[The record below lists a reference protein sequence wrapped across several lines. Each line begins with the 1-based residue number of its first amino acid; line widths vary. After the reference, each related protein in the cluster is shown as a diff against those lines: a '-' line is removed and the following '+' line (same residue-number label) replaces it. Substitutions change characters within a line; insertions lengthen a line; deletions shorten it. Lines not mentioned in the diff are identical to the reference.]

1 MRCILAKEQQRR
13 EKKMI
18 LAIDI
23 GNSNIVI
30 GAVEKNKVHFESRLS
45 TDRRQTE
52 DQLAISFLDILTL
65 YRVDREA
72 FDGCIISS
80 VVPQLNQ
87 AFSGAVKKVVGITP
101 VFIGPGVKTGLKIN
115 TNNPSQLGSD
125 LVVDNV
131 AARALY
137 NTAVIVI
144 DMGTATTIS
153 TTDSN
158 NNFLGCAI
166 MPGVTI
172 SLNAL
177 TNNTSLLQGISLDN
191 PKKAIETNTTD
202 CMKSGIIYGNASM
215 LDGMLDRFI
224 NELSEKGIKKE
235 EITIVA
241 TGGHSKYIIP
251 YCRHNI
257 VYEKNLLL
265 TGLYIIWENQNKE
278 RK

>member
-1 MRCILAKEQQRR
+1 
-13 EKKMI
+13 MI

-30 GAVEKNKVHFESRLS
+30 GAVDKKGVHFVSRMS

-52 DQLAISFLDILTL
+52 DQLAISFLEILTL
-65 YRVDREA
+65 YRMEKEK

-80 VVPQLNQ
+80 VVPQLNG
-87 AFSGAVKKVVGITP
+87 AFSEAVKKAIGIDP
-101 VFIGPGVKTGLKIN
+101 LFIGPGIKTGLKIN
-115 TNNPSQLGSD
+115 TNNPSQLGCD

-131 AARALY
+131 AARVLY

-153 TTDSN
+153 ATDID

-177 TNNTSLLQGISLDN
+177 TNNAALLQGISLDN
-191 PKKAIETNTTD
+191 PKKTIETNTTD
-202 CMKSGIIYGNASM
+202 CMKSGIIYGNACM
-215 LDGMLDRFI
+215 LDGMLDRFLS
-224 NELSEKGIKKE
+224 ELLEKGIKKE
-235 EITIVA
+235 DVTVVA

-251 YCRHNI
+251 YCKHKI
-257 VYEKNLLL
+257 HYEKNLLL
-265 TGLYIIWENQNKE
+265 TGLYIIWENVNMKE

>member
-1 MRCILAKEQQRR
+1 
-13 EKKMI
+13 MI

-30 GAVEKNKVHFESRLS
+30 GAVDKNDVHFVSRMS

-52 DQLAISFLDILTL
+52 DQIAISFLEILTL
-65 YRVDREA
+65 YRMEKVE
-72 FDGCIISS
+72 FEGCIISS
-80 VVPQLNQ
+80 VVPQLNA
-87 AFSGAVKKVVGITP
+87 AFKEAVKKAVGIEP
-101 VFIGPGVKTGLKIN
+101 IFVGPGIKTGLKIN
-115 TNNPSQLGSD
+115 TNNPSQLGCD

-131 AARALY
+131 AAKALY

-153 TTDSN
+153 VTDID
-158 NNFLGCAI
+158 NNFIGCAI

-177 TNNTSLLQGISLDN
+177 TTNASLLQGISLDN
-191 PKKAIETNTTD
+191 PKKTIETNTTD
-202 CMKSGIIYGNASM
+202 CMKSGIIYGSACM
-215 LDGMLDRFI
+215 LDGMIDRFI
-224 NELSEKGIKKE
+224 SELSEKGIKKE
-235 EITIVA
+235 DISIVA

-251 YCRHNI
+251 YCKHKIN
-257 VYEKNLLL
+257 YEKNLLL
-265 TGLYIIWENQNKE
+265 TGLYIIWENNQKE